1 MSGLADLGAGAI
13 AAGVRAGEFTAR
25 EITVASLARIAE
37 RDVTLN
43 CFTTMTRDRALA
55 TADSIDAA
63 VAAGMDPGPLAG
75 VPYAVKNLFDI
86 AGYATCAG
94 SKIHQSATP
103 AAIDAGLVRRMN
115 EAGAVLV
122 GALNMDE
129 YAYGFTTENAHFG
142 ATSNPHDVSRVAG
155 GSSGGSAAAVAGGLV
170 PVSLG
175 SDTNGSVRV
184 PAAFCGIFGLKP
196 TFGRLSRSGVFPF
209 VNSLDHTG
217 LFARSVADLAATYDI
232 LQGIDA
238 DDPAQAA
245 RPVEP
250 TLPVLHDGAEGLRIG
265 VLDGWFRAGATP
277 DALEAVDRVSAFLG
291 ATPVT
296 LPGADIARAAAFCIS
311 AAEGANQHLNDLRT
325 RPGDFDP
332 ATRDRLLAG
341 ALVPAA
347 IILQAQRF
355 RGWFRERVAEIFTRY
370 DVLVAPAT
378 PFSAPAIGQE
388 TVMIGDQRVNA
399 RANIGI
405 YTQPISFIGLPA
417 LTAPVCRP
425 GAMPL
430 GVQIIAAPWAEAVTF
445 KVAVALEAAGIAYAP
460 IVEQPT

>member
-1 MSGLADLGAGAI
+1 MSSLADLSAGAI
-13 AAGVRAGEFTAR
+13 AAGVRAREFAAR
-25 EITVASLARIAE
+25 DVAVAILDRIAE
-37 RDVTLN
+37 RDAVLN
-43 CFTTMTRDRALA
+43 CFTTVTKDRALA
-55 TADSIDAA
+55 TAEGIDAA
-63 VAAGMDPGPLAG
+63 VAAGLDPGPLAG

-86 AGYATCAG
+86 AGYATWAG
-94 SKIHQSATP
+94 SKIHQTAAP

-115 EAGAVLV
+115 RAGAVLV

-129 YAYGFTTENAHFG
+129 YAYGFTTENAHSG
-142 ATSNPHDVSRVAG
+142 ATSNPHDISRVAG

-170 PVSLG
+170 PLSLG
-175 SDTNGSVRV
+175 SDTNGSIRV

-217 LFARSVADLAATYDI
+217 LFARSAADLAATYDI

-238 DDPAQAA
+238 DDRAQAA

-250 TLPVLHDGAEGLRIG
+250 TLPALCDGAEGLRIG
-265 VLDGWFRAGATP
+265 VLEGWFRTGATP
-277 DALEAVDRVSAFLG
+277 DALEAVDRVSDFLG

-296 LPGADIARAAAFCIS
+296 VKGTDIARAAAFCIS
-311 AAEGANQHLNDLRT
+311 AAEGANQHMNDLRT
-325 RPGDFDP
+325 RPRDFDP

-341 ALVPAA
+341 ALIPAA
-347 IILQAQRF
+347 MILQAQRF
-355 RGWFRERVAEIFTRY
+355 RSWFRERVAEIFTRY
-370 DVLVAPAT
+370 DVLIAPAT

-417 LTAPVCRP
+417 LSAPVCRP
-425 GAMPL
+425 GEMPL
-430 GVQIIAAPWAEAVTF
+430 GVQIIGAPWAEVVTL
-445 KVAVALEAAGIAYAP
+445 KVAAALEAAGIAYAP
-460 IVEQPT
+460 MVERPA

>member
-1 MSGLADLGAGAI
+1 
-13 AAGVRAGEFTAR
+13 
-25 EITVASLARIAE
+25 
-37 RDVTLN
+37 
-43 CFTTMTRDRALA
+43 
-55 TADSIDAA
+55 
-63 VAAGMDPGPLAG
+63 
-75 VPYAVKNLFDI
+75 VPYAVKNLFNV
-86 AGYATCAG
+86 AGYTTCAG
-94 SKIHQSATP
+94 SKIHQSAAP
-103 AAIDAGLVRRMN
+103 AAIDAGLVRRMSG
-115 EAGAVLV
+115 AGAVLV
-122 GALNMDE
+122 GAVNMDE

-175 SDTNGSVRV
+175 SDTNGSIRV

-217 LFARSVADLAATYDI
+217 LFARSAADLAAAYDI

-238 DDPAQAA
+238 DDHAQAA
-245 RPVEP
+245 QPVEP
-250 TLPVLHDGAEGLRIG
+250 TLPVLHDGAEGLSIG
-265 VLDGWFRAGATP
+265 VLEGWFRAGATP

-296 LPGADIARAAAFCIS
+296 VPGADIARAAAFCIS
-311 AAEGANQHLNDLRT
+311 AAEGANQHMNDLRT
-325 RPGDFDP
+325 RPQDFDP

-347 IILQAQRF
+347 MILQAQRF
-355 RGWFRERVAEIFTRY
+355 RGWFRNRVAEIFTRY
-370 DVLVAPAT
+370 DVLIAPST

-399 RANIGI
+399 RANIGL

-417 LTAPVCRP
+417 LTAPVFRP

-430 GVQIIAAPWAEAVTF
+430 GVQIIAAPWAEAVIL
-445 KVAVALEAAGIAYAP
+445 KVAAALEAAGIAYAP
-460 IVEQPT
+460 IAEQPA